1 MRGNPSVRVHP
12 AVQILVLFHV
22 VCITLWSI
30 PLTPP
35 EFAARVQNQDLPP
48 GSPDPGV
55 KYTLSI
61 WNDRYVRPS
70 SIVRKYVFSTGQW
83 QYWDMFAPNPSTND
97 FWVDSEI
104 LLEDGTTVP
113 FAYPRM
119 SSMSIPVR
127 YTKERFR
134 KFIERGH
141 EDKNSVM
148 WPYIARRLALDFYT
162 TQNKRPLKVTLVRH
176 WRFLTGPGQP
186 DPAYNKT
193 PFYTYLVQS
202 GDLEN

>member
-1 MRGNPSVRVHP
+1 MRGNPTVRVHP
-12 AVQILVLFHV
+12 LVQIALAFHV

-35 EFAARVQNQDLPP
+35 EFAAAVQNPSAP
-48 GSPDPGV
+48 GPDPGL
-55 KYTLSI
+55 KYALSI
-61 WNDRYVRPS
+61 WNDRHVRPD

-97 FWVDSEI
+97 FWVDAEV
-104 LLEDGTTVP
+104 LLEDGSTEN

-119 SSMSIPVR
+119 SAMSIPVR

-141 EDKNSVM
+141 EDKASVM
-148 WPYIARRLALDFYT
+148 WPYIARRLAYDYFHT
-162 TQNKRPLKVTLVRH
+162 KNKRPLKVTLVRH
-176 WRFLTGPGQP
+176 WRFLTGPGLP
-186 DPAYNKT
+186 EPPYNKT

-202 GDLEN
+202 GDLKD